1 MALHP
6 AIAWDFGSSVNFPE
20 VVVQCVAEKIDNQS
34 SLNHQKPHAFARLY
48 GTDNARRKQIFGKV
62 LSIGLFWE
70 SLANAV
76 IKQTPTEL
84 VRKVCLSLTT
94 ISRKDLFGAVS
105 CRKPHIHPHQSL
117 QLDGTACSAIPT
129 ICLRYVCIRNVTFPN
144 QGLFSI
150 LLALFSEFE
159 DFFRGLYLHHWTFGL
174 CPKVGRLTT

>member
-1 MALHP
+1 M
-6 AIAWDFGSSVNFPE
+6 
-20 VVVQCVAEKIDNQS
+20 QCVAEKIDNQS

-117 QLDGTACSAIPT
+117 QLDGTTCSAIPT
-129 ICLRYVCIRNVTFPN
+129 ICSRYVCIRNVTFPD

-150 LLALFSEFE
+150 LLALFFEIE
-159 DFFRGLYLHHWTFGL
+159 DFSKDCICIIGLLTFPQRL
-174 CPKVGRLTT
+174 GRLTT